1 MPAKLNDQELSD
13 LDFTDTVVMRGAD
26 TNEATDPTARILR
39 QLDVLIDSIA
49 LKVELGATDPRLWRI
64 LAGFYLAA
72 ERIAD
77 YNDLVRK
84 HLAQFGAPLRI
95 DQPPVTFT
103 LPVKVNFDDIP
114 KLDMIRSACASPGG
128 AVIDFSA
135 VRRLSSGGLI
145 ALAELLT
152 ALAAMKELP
161 LLRGLDTFIDSV
173 ESVVAAG
180 QGTREMQELLNAY
193 RRYRSAHP
201 RRGDE
206 HGIAAA

>member
-1 MPAKLNDQELSD
+1 MPAKLSELDD
-13 LDFTDTVVMRGAD
+13 LDFTDTVVMRDLGHSHSVDAV
-26 TNEATDPTARILR
+26 ERVLHH
-39 QLDVLIDSIA
+39 LDVLVDSIA
-49 LKVELGATDPRLWRI
+49 LKVEFGSTDPRLWRI

-84 HLAQFGAPLRI
+84 HLMQFGYPLRI
-95 DQPPVTFT
+95 DQPPVSFV

-145 ALAELLT
+145 ALSELLY
-152 ALAAMKELP
+152 ALASMQDLP
-161 LLRGLDTFIDSV
+161 QLRGLEGFI
-173 ESVVAAG
+173 ESIEGAIKSG
-180 QGTREMQELLNAY
+180 QGTREMQDLMTSF
-193 RRYRSAHP
+193 RRYTSQHP
-201 RRGDE
+201 LRQEEAGS
-206 HGIAAA
+206 AAA